1 MPFQESRANQVICTG
16 ISQIILGCCVF
27 TLSFIL
33 SKRRHDLGDIF
44 EIGVEYWAALPVSTN
59 QQLVKVISISFAHLL
74 TKKKSFEDALDT

>member
-33 SKRRHDLGDIF
+33 SQRRNDLGDIF
-44 EIGVEYWAALPVSTN
+44 EIGVAYWTALPVSKS
-59 QQLVKVISISFAHLL
+59 LPPARIAHLL
-74 TKKKSFEDALDT
+74 KKKKMISELP

>member
-33 SKRRHDLGDIF
+33 SNRGSDLGDIF
-44 EIGVEYWAALPVSTN
+44 EIGVAYWAALPVS
-59 QQLVKVISISFAHLL
+59 LVRVISLAHLL
-74 TKKKSFEDALDT
+74 KTNAEVP